1 MDKEN
6 RRIRLLHGLSA
17 VLSAFITLSLFACAA
32 APTPTSTATPA
43 STPTPSP
50 RPKLAR
56 GASLTLATFS
66 ESNVEVIIKFHH
78 GSDGRVFLS
87 ATFTPLEAGY
97 HLYSKD
103 MPRYGMG
110 GLGRPTLLEL
120 SEQSNMQT
128 LGKLIESVGAS
139 PSMADPSGVLIY
151 PDGPVTLTTAIS
163 LPDGPGWVADEV
175 SLTYMACSAIAC
187 KPPVQGKTV
196 AVKVP
201 GTEMLSEE

>member
-6 RRIRLLHGLSA
+6 RRIRLSRSLSS
-17 VLSAFITLSLFACAA
+17 VLSAFLTLSLFACAA
-32 APTPTSTATPA
+32 PAPTSTATPA

-50 RPKLAR
+50 EPKLAR

-66 ESNVEVIIKFHH
+66 ESSVEVIIKLHH
-78 GSDGRVFLS
+78 GFDGQVFLS

-103 MPRYGMG
+103 MPRYGVS

-120 SEQSNMQT
+120 GEQSNMQA
-128 LGKLIESVGAS
+128 LGKLTDSVGAS

-151 PDGPVTLTTAIS
+151 PDGPVTLTTAIN
-163 LPDGPGWVADEV
+163 LPAGSDWFDEQV
-175 SLTYMACSAIAC
+175 NLTYMACSAIAC
-187 KPPVQGKTV
+187 KPPVQGKAIV
-196 AVKVP
+196 VKVL
-201 GTEMLSEE
+201 GTAMLSRE